1 MNLKSILVL
10 IVMLIWW
17 IVCWKHYTCGIK
29 NFCDSEYTRMVDSSQ
44 FQAPSFPISFNI
56 NSDSAILN
64 DFEIYRSD
72 LCSKYNGQYI
82 EIVGSY
88 FSDEI
93 NSSSFANIGLA
104 RAQQFKNLLAS
115 CIDTSKIQLASIEIT
130 KDSLFKSPFEA
141 LKIQIADTTRF
152 LNLSEIKVVS
162 QDNMAELFF
171 PLHSK
176 ISLKEETYSNILK
189 EYIAKIGVS
198 SQKIRLE
205 GHFVNNLNSEATNKT
220 LSEDRCKMVKN
231 HLISMGLSEDK
242 IVIEGYGSS
251 KPKYVNNTPENIAKN
266 CRITI
271 KIIQ

>member
-1 MNLKSILVL
+1 
-10 IVMLIWW
+10 
-17 IVCWKHYTCGIK
+17 
-29 NFCDSEYTRMVDSSQ
+29 MVDSSQ
-44 FQAPSFPISFNI
+44 FQAPSFPISFNL

-82 EIVGSY
+82 EILGSY
-88 FSDEI
+88 FSNEI

-115 CIDTSKIQLASIEIT
+115 CIDTSKVQLASIEIT

-152 LNLSEIKVVS
+152 LNLSDIKVVS

-176 ISLKEETYSNILK
+176 ISLKEETYSNLLK
-189 EYIAKIGVS
+189 EYIAKIGIS

-205 GHFVNNLNSEATNKT
+205 GHFVDLLNSDTTNKK
-220 LSEDRCKMVKN
+220 LSEDRCKMVRD
-231 HLISMGLSEDK
+231 HLISMGLSVDK
-242 IVIEGYGSS
+242 IILEGYGSS
-251 KPKYVNNTPENIAKN
+251 KPKYINNTPENIAKN